1 MRAHKIHVEK
11 GRIKL
16 DEPTN
21 LPDGA
26 EVELVILSGD
36 ELDDEERARLHASL
50 DRALDDEDAGR
61 VVDADEF
68 LAEVHTE
75 T

>member
-1 MRAHKIHVEK
+1 MIAVKALVK
-11 GRIKL
+11 NGRIKV

-26 EVELVILSGD
+26 EIELVILSGD

-61 VVDADEF
+61 VVDTDEF
-68 LAEVHTE
+68 LAELAQI
-75 T
+75 

>member
-1 MRAHKIHVEK
+1 MNALKAHVKN
-11 GRIKL
+11 GRIVV
-16 DEPTN
+16 DEPTD
-21 LPDGA
+21 LPEGA
-26 EVELVILSGD
+26 EVELVIVGSD

-68 LAEVHTE
+68 LAEVQAE

>member
-1 MRAHKIHVEK
+1 MRARQVRVEN
-11 GRIKL
+11 GRIKF

-50 DRALDDEDAGR
+50 HRALDEEDAGR
-61 VVDADEF
+61 FVDVEQF
-68 LAEVHTE
+68 LAEVRADT
-75 T
+75 

>member
-1 MRAHKIHVEK
+1 MHARKVRVEN

-36 ELDDEERARLHASL
+36 ELDDAERARLHASL
-50 DRALDDEDAGR
+50 ERALDDEDARR
-61 VVDADEF
+61 VVDTDEF
-68 LAEVHTE
+68 LAEVRADS
-75 T
+75 

>member
-1 MRAHKIHVEK
+1 MNARKVRVEN

-26 EVELVILSGD
+26 EVDLVILSGD

-61 VVDADEF
+61 IVDVDEF
-68 LAEVHTE
+68 LAEVRAE

>member
-1 MRAHKIHVEK
+1 MEARKVRVEN
-11 GRIKL
+11 GRIRL

-50 DRALDDEDAGR
+50 DRAIDDEDAGR
-61 VVDADEF
+61 MVDAEEF
-68 LAEVHTE
+68 LAEVCAE

>member
-1 MRAHKIHVEK
+1 MEARKVRVEN
-11 GRIKL
+11 GHIRL

-50 DRALDDEDAGR
+50 DRAMDDEDAGR
-61 VVDADEF
+61 IVDAEEF
-68 LAEVHTE
+68 LAEVCAE